1 MVSVHLYRPFSAKH
15 FLAAVPKTAKRIAV
29 LDRTKE
35 PGANGEPLY
44 LDVKD
49 CFYGQENAPL
59 IVGGRY
65 GLGSKDTTPAQILS
79 VYENLAL
86 PTPKNHFTIG
96 IVDDVTFTSLP
107 QKEENRFGWRRYVRS

>member
-1 MVSVHLYRPFSAKH
+1 M
-15 FLAAVPKTAKRIAV
+15 PKTVKRIAV

-35 PGANGEPLY
+35 PGSNGEPLY
-44 LDVKD
+44 LDIKD
-49 CFYGQENAPL
+49 VFYGQENAPL

-79 VYENLAL
+79 VYENLEL
-86 PTPKNHFTIG
+86 PMPKDHFTIG

-107 QKEENRFGWRRYVRS
+107 QKEEIALGRRRIRS